1 MDKKSSLVSFR
12 VSPDSWEQ
20 FKDWAKSRG
29 NTASSELQIYIQ
41 SCIGGSIDITAP
53 SVNTSLDSFE
63 RRLNHVETALEGI
76 PDPSPLVELLRAE
89 MSVNL
94 ESVAELR
101 ERVLALAGEVADLK
115 KL

>member
-53 SVNTSLDSFE
+53 SVNTNLDSFE
-63 RRLNHVETALEGI
+63 RRLTALEGI